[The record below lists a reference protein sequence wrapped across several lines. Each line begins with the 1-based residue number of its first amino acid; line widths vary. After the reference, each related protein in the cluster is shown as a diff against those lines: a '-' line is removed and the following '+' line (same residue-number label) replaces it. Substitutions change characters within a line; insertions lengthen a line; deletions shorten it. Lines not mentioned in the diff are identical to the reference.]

1 MGEVFRQNLAA
12 IALLI
17 LRFFLLFFPQFIM
30 SFKSAQLLGNAIVVD
45 IIDCHDYSIYIVC
58 SIFHFL
64 FHFLLSLTAGITR
77 LSLFESDFSYHIL
90 SCSQS
95 FEGVLYL

>member
-1 MGEVFRQNLAA
+1 
-12 IALLI
+12 
-17 LRFFLLFFPQFIM
+17 M

-45 IIDCHDYSIYIVC
+45 IIDCHDYSIYVMC
-58 SIFHFL
+58 SIFQIL
-64 FHFLLSLTAGITR
+64 FHLLLSLTAGITW